1 MYFNLLLF
9 IYVCRFF
16 GLVLILNIFFIVF
29 ISYLSSLEILV
40 FWYIEIYVMFLIL
53 VFLNGNGIKFFDRL
67 YVLIFGL
74 EIMVV

>member
-40 FWYIEIYVMFLIL
+40 FWYIEIYVTFLIL